1 MDIFIDSRY
10 IREYKR
16 NKFLMC
22 TLIKHIFFCFF
33 LCIRKGMY
41 KFIGLSENSTNFIN
55 SNHIYNNIGK
65 ENIRTS
71 DDSIKTKKYR
81 QDCNSYED
89 IQRLE
94 EGGIIDDWTLQGVLF
109 LVRHGDRGPMAH
121 VRGINSVDCSSDQ
134 SSLLK
139 KYKYFLS
146 NATASTQV
154 GGGHAS
160 WIRTGAFHGFPLL
173 PPSTKTCFL
182 GQLTPK
188 GLAQELKIGDI
199 LKQAYGISLDLYNKD
214 KYNINHRSNLT
225 NNTDHQ
231 QTVNDI
237 VIYSTRY
244 RRTFQS
250 AMALMFSFLSPD
262 KWINLLIQ
270 ESHSLSF
277 CFHDCACP
285 HAEQLKKVV
294 SRESQHL
301 LSQHPA
307 VSAVVQWVGT
317 TLLQNPSEQMNP
329 LEVRDAI
336 LSIICH
342 NAPLPCHKLLNA
354 EQQDYLS
361 TSTIEPYN
369 SDVINIDQDDSAIPQ
384 RETKEPEDLISE
396 PELEGCIEQSHI
408 TALMS
413 YTHWQGLKETRSKY
427 HRRSGLLRAYG
438 LIRHIV
444 SFMLKMISGE
454 KIKFVLYSGHDRTMQ
469 YILAALGLQ
478 ISNPFIPYAARL
490 NFEVYK
496 SDKDTQFYFR
506 VLYNGHD
513 MTRQIEF
520 CEGGKSLRVNRG
532 GRGEKA
538 DLCPIENIIRFIH
551 DDYFTPLN
559 ASNYKDA
566 CFLTKDND

>member
-1 MDIFIDSRY
+1 
-10 IREYKR
+10 
-16 NKFLMC
+16 
-22 TLIKHIFFCFF
+22 
-33 LCIRKGMY
+33 MY
-41 KFIGLSENSTNFIN
+41 KFIGLSEKSTNFIN
-55 SNHIYNNIGK
+55 ANHNYNSIGK
-65 ENIRTS
+65 ENSKFI
-71 DDSIKTKKYR
+71 DENVKLKKYR
-81 QDCNSYED
+81 QDCNSYMN
-89 IQRLE
+89 IQRME
-94 EGGIIDDWTLQGVLF
+94 EGGIIDGWTLQGVLF

-121 VRGINSVDCSSDQ
+121 VRGINSVDCSAEDSM
-134 SSLLK
+134 LLK

-146 NATASTQV
+146 NATISTQV

-160 WIRTGAFHGFPLL
+160 WIKTGAFHGFPLL

-182 GQLTPK
+182 GQLTPQ
-188 GLAQELKIGDI
+188 GLAQELKIGEV
-199 LKQAYGISLDLYNKD
+199 LRQAYGMSLDLFSREKPNF
-214 KYNINHRSNLT
+214 HRSSSSNVT
-225 NNTDHQ
+225 NNTEH

-250 AMALMFSFLSPD
+250 AMALLFTFLSPD
-262 KWINLLIQ
+262 KWINLNIQ

-277 CFHDCACP
+277 CFYNCACP
-285 HAEQLKKVV
+285 HAEQLKKIL
-294 SRESQHL
+294 SHESQQL

-329 LEVRDAI
+329 LEVRDAV

-342 NAPLPCHKLLNA
+342 NAPLPCHKLTNNDH
-354 EQQDYLS
+354 DYIS
-361 TSTIEPYN
+361 TSTTEPDN
-369 SDVINIDQDDSAIPQ
+369 SDVINIDQDENSIPQ
-384 RETKEPEDLISE
+384 KETKEPEDLISE
-396 PELEGCIEQSHI
+396 PELEGCIEQSHV

-413 YTHWQGLKETRSKY
+413 YTHRQGLKEAQSK
-427 HRRSGLLRAYG
+427 HNRRSGLLRAYG
-438 LIRHIV
+438 LIRNIV

-454 KIKFVLYSGHDRTMQ
+454 KIKFVLYSGHDRTLQ

-478 ISNPFIPYAARL
+478 ITNPFIPYAARL
-490 NFEVYK
+490 NFEVYR
-496 SDKDTQFYFR
+496 SNTDTQFYFR

-513 MTRQIEF
+513 LTRQIEF
-520 CEGGKSLRVNRG
+520 CEGGKSLRLNRG

-559 ASNYKDA
+559 ATNYKDA
-566 CFLTKDND
+566 CFLTKDNEF